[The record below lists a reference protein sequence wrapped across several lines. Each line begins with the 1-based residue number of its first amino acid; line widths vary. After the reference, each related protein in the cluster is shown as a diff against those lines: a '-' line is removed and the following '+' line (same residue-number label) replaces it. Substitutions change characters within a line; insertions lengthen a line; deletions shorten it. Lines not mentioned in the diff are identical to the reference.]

1 MSQIPSDTSHNNTID
16 QPSGVAQN
24 EDAES
29 GQVSPPASPTRT
41 QSPPTASQGSLPHT
55 SPAQQYTPSSSP
67 SDPPGPPDPDQ
78 LLTLP
83 ISPHSVHKPSCARG
97 GPDQSQLA
105 PGAATGSSL
114 DPQLALSPTRVAR
127 RSDPPLHSPVAP
139 AAPTRRMT
147 RSMKFQ
153 LSPDLRPDLPDLR
166 PDLPD
171 LHPDQEPNLSP
182 VLSSAAEM
190 DLDEPAFFTINDDI
204 PIPKSYKA
212 AMAGEHKEF
221 WAAACQAEIDSL

>member
-1 MSQIPSDTSHNNTID
+1 M
-16 QPSGVAQN
+16 N

-29 GQVSPPASPTRT
+29 GHDSPPASPTRT
-41 QSPPTASQGSLPHT
+41 QSPPTASQGSPPHT
-55 SPAQQYTPSSSP
+55 SPAQQDTPSSSP

-83 ISPHSVHKPSCARG
+83 ISPHSVHEPSRAPG

-127 RSDPPLHSPVAP
+127 RSDPPLHSPIAP
-139 AAPTRRMT
+139 AAPTRRVT

-153 LSPDLRPDLPDLR
+153 LSPDLRPDLPDLN
-166 PDLPD
+166 
-171 LHPDQEPNLSP
+171 PDQEPNLSP
-182 VLSSAAEM
+182 ALSSAAEM

-221 WAAACQAEIDSL
+221 WAAAPFDSFHGRQGFVFTATIALQIPPTSAGG